1 MEKAQKIGRAVVE
14 GKMNLKVVLKVL
26 GTVLFWESVLMVPS
40 LIISI
45 IENSYDRN
53 AFIVSIVLLG
63 FIGLMLKN
71 IKVNLN
77 IRKREAYA
85 SVALSWLMM
94 SLFGALPYYISGA
107 APNYIDAL
115 FETASGFTTTGATIF
130 ANVETLPRSILFW
143 RSFTLWIGGMG
154 VLVFTLAL
162 APSLGA
168 RSIFLMKAEFSGA
181 SSGKLVPKLSET
193 AKLLY
198 IIYGVMTGVTVILFL
213 IGGMPLFDAVIHA
226 FGTAGTGGFSAKAG
240 GLGHYGSSFIEWIT
254 VFLMFLFGIN
264 FSLYYAA
271 LKGNWKSFLKN
282 EELRFYFIFVIFA
295 ILLIFIN
302 ILPVY
307 NFSLS
312 DSIRNSAF
320 HVTSIITTT
329 GFATTDINM
338 WPLLSK
344 IVLFILMVTGACSGS
359 TTGGLKLIRV
369 MILFKSVIREVNHA
383 IHPSSVSKIKIGGKS
398 IDDEIVDNTLI
409 FFFAYIFILF
419 VSIVI
424 LSLDNF
430 DFMTT
435 FSAALASISNIG
447 SGFELIGPLGNFSQ
461 FSSLSKVTMALC
473 MIIGRLEV
481 LPVIA
486 LVSPSMWHKQ

>member
-1 MEKAQKIGRAVVE
+1 
-14 GKMNLKVVLKVL
+14 MNLKVVFKVL
-26 GTVLFWESVLMVPS
+26 GTVLFWESVLMIPS

-45 IENSYDRN
+45 IDNSYDRD
-53 AFIVSIVLLG
+53 AFIVTIILLA
-63 FIGLMLKN
+63 FMGLMLKS
-71 IKVNLN
+71 IKVSVNL
-77 IRKREAYA
+77 RKREAYA

-94 SLFGALPYYISGA
+94 SLCGALPYYISGV

-130 ANVETLPRSILFW
+130 ANVEILPRSILFW

-168 RSIFLMKAEFSGA
+168 RSIFLMRAEFPGP
-181 SSGKLVPKLSET
+181 SSGKLVPKLSDT
-193 AKLLY
+193 AKILY
-198 IIYGVMTGVTVILFL
+198 IIYSIMTGVTIFLFL
-213 IGGMPLFDAVIHA
+213 LGGMPLFDAVIHA
-226 FGTAGTGGFSAKAG
+226 FGTAGTGGFSVKSG
-240 GLGHYGSSFIEWIT
+240 GLGHYGSSFIEWT
-254 VFLMFLFGIN
+254 TLVLMFLFGIN

-271 LKGNWKSFLKN
+271 LKGNWKTAIKNDELKI
-282 EELRFYFIFVIFA
+282 YFIFVILSV
-295 ILLIFIN
+295 LLIFIN

-307 NFSLS
+307 NFSIS

-320 HVTSIITTT
+320 QVTSIITTT
-329 GFATTDINM
+329 GFAATDINI

-344 IVLFILMVTGACSGS
+344 IVLMILMVTGACSGS
-359 TTGGLKLIRV
+359 TTGGLKMIRV
-369 MILFKSVIREVNHA
+369 IILFKSVIREINHT

-398 IDDEIVDNTLI
+398 VDDDVVDNTLI
-409 FFFAYIFILF
+409 FFFTYILILF
-419 VSIVI
+419 VSAMI

-435 FSAALASISNIG
+435 FSAALASVSNTG

-461 FSSLSKVTMALC
+461 FSNLSKITMTLC

-486 LVSPSMWHKQ
+486 LVSPTMWQKQ